1 MIRKFILLLISPF
14 LFIFLWLLLAR
25 VVRHFYKFPM
35 PEFMA
40 DVIDNPWRRKLQP
53 PDETA
58 VRHGLQSGMKVLD
71 IGPGNGTYTV
81 AAAKQV
87 GPTGK
92 VTAIDIEPRMIA
104 RVGKKASDFNVQ
116 NVEARVADV
125 YKMPF
130 VDNSFDAIT
139 MIAVLGEIPE
149 PQRALN
155 ECYRVLKPGGI
166 LANSELLPDPDYKR
180 PVTLQ
185 RDVEAA
191 GFQFEQKL
199 GNFLIYTMRFTKPT
213 NLN

>member
-92 VTAIDIEPRMIA
+92 VMAIDIEPRMIA
-104 RVGKKASDFNVQ
+104 RVCKKANDFNVQ

-149 PQRALN
+149 PQRALT

-185 RDVEAA
+185 REVEAA

-199 GNFLIYTMRFTKPT
+199 GNIFIYTMRFTKPT